1 MNHAMLQT
9 YQKKRESY
17 TQEEEDAFR
26 ALLDPE
32 QRIEVIKIMLSVLDK
47 GLKNSRANK
56 RIELEEYIKRVLGK
70 MDGLAKLDREKRN
83 WR

>member
-1 MNHAMLQT
+1 MNHAML
-9 YQKKRESY
+9 QKKRESY

-26 ALLDPE
+26 ALLEPE
-32 QRIEVIKIMLSVLDK
+32 QRIEVIKIVLSIVGK
-47 GLKNSRANK
+47 GLENSRANK

>member
-1 MNHAMLQT
+1 MNHAML
-9 YQKKRESY
+9 QKKRESY

-32 QRIEVIKIMLSVLDK
+32 QRIEVIKIVLSIVGK
-47 GLKNSRANK
+47 GLENSRANK

-70 MDGLAKLDREKRN
+70 MDSLAKLDREKRN

>member
-1 MNHAMLQT
+1 MNHAML
-9 YQKKRESY
+9 QKKRESY

-26 ALLDPE
+26 ALLEPE
-32 QRIEVIKIMLSVLDK
+32 QRIEVIKIMLSVVGK
-47 GLKNSRANK
+47 GLENSRANK
-56 RIELEEYIKRVLGK
+56 RNELEEYIKRVLGK

>member
-1 MNHAMLQT
+1 MNHAML
-9 YQKKRESY
+9 QKKRESY

-32 QRIEVIKIMLSVLDK
+32 QRIEVIKIMLSVVDK

-56 RIELEEYIKRVLGK
+56 RIELQEYIERVLGN
-70 MDGLAKLDREKRN
+70 MTALAKLDREKRN

>member
-26 ALLDPE
+26 ALLNPE
-32 QRIEVIKIMLSVLDK
+32 QRIEVIKIMLSVVDK

-56 RIELEEYIKRVLGK
+56 RIELEEYIKRVLGN
-70 MDGLAKLDREKRN
+70 MAGLAKLDREKRN

>member
-1 MNHAMLQT
+1 MNHAML
-9 YQKKRESY
+9 QKKRESY

-32 QRIEVIKIMLSVLDK
+32 QRIEVIKIMLSVVGK
-47 GLKNSRANK
+47 GLENSRANK

>member
-1 MNHAMLQT
+1 MNHAML
-9 YQKKRESY
+9 QKKRESY

-26 ALLDPE
+26 ALLNPE
-32 QRIEVIKIMLSVLDK
+32 QRIEVIKIMLSVVDK

-70 MDGLAKLDREKRN
+70 MEGLAKLDREKRN

>member
-1 MNHAMLQT
+1 MNHVTL
-9 YQKKRESY
+9 QKKRESY

-32 QRIEVIKIMLSVLDK
+32 QRIEVIKIMLSVVGK

>member
-1 MNHAMLQT
+1 MNHAVP
-9 YQKKRESY
+9 QKKRESY

-32 QRIEVIKIMLSVLDK
+32 QRIEVIKIILSVVEK

-56 RIELEEYIKRVLGK
+56 RIELQEYIERVLGN
-70 MDGLAKLDREKRN
+70 MTALAKLDREKRN

>member
-1 MNHAMLQT
+1 MNHAML
-9 YQKKRESY
+9 QKKRESY

-26 ALLDPE
+26 ALLNPE
-32 QRIEVIKIMLSVLDK
+32 QRIEVIKIMLSVVDK

-70 MDGLAKLDREKRN
+70 MDGLAKLDREKRS